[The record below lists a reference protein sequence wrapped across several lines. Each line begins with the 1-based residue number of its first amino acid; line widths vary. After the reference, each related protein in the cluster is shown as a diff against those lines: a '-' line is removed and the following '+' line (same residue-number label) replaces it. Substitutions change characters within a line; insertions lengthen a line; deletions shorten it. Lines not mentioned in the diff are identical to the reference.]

1 VVLSADI
8 PDIPGGPVARGF
20 KWKAIRLALTQKDKV
35 ESSLADITW
44 HLRTTKTSSRLG
56 LGS

>member
-1 VVLSADI
+1 VLSA
-8 PDIPGGPVARGF
+8 DIPGGPVAGGF